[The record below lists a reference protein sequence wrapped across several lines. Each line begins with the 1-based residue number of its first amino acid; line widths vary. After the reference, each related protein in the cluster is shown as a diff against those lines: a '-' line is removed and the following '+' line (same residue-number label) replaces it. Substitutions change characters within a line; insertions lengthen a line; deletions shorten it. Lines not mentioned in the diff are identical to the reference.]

1 MVKSCQL
8 KISIPS
14 ILKIGENELDLIGK
28 RIKEFDFDNIAIFY
42 SSGIDKI
49 YGEKIE
55 KSLRNASIKV
65 VHKLTIDEINIENII
80 HTAFSIPK
88 SVNALVGIGGGKAL
102 DYSKY
107 CAHVLALPFIS
118 VPTSTSND
126 GFCSPN
132 SSLFVEGKRKSVN
145 ARIPYGVIIDIEA
158 VKTSPVSC
166 IYSGI
171 GDLISKITAGWDWKV
186 AVQKDQDSFNDFAY
200 IISQNTVIDFLNY
213 QKQDI
218 KSNKFIYHL
227 VNSLLMSGISMEIA
241 GSSRPASGSEHLI
254 SHSLDMISEVPR
266 MHGLQVGFATYLCSY
281 LQNNQFNLV
290 KDFLI
295 NTGFFEYLHENPFNK
310 ETFIG
315 GIQKANT
322 IKENFYTVL
331 SEPGSLDKA
340 VDFLNSDPISKKIL
354 V

>member
-1 MVKSCQL
+1 MNKTCQM

-14 ILKIGENELDLIGK
+14 ILKIYENALDDIGDHL
-28 RIKEFDFDNIAIFY
+28 KEANFDNIAVFY
-42 SSGIDKI
+42 SAGIENI
-49 YGEKIE
+49 YGQRIE
-55 KSLRNASIKV
+55 NSLKSYGVNI
-65 VHKLTIDEINIENII
+65 VHKLTIDEIDIENII

-107 CAHVLALPFIS
+107 CSHVLALPFVS

-132 SSLFVEGKRKSVN
+132 SSLFVEKKRKSVN
-145 ARIPYGVIIDIEA
+145 ARIPYGVIVDINA
-158 VKTSPVSC
+158 VKDSPESC

-171 GDLISKITAGWDWKV
+171 GDLISKITAGWDWKM
-186 AVQKDQDSFNDFAY
+186 AVEKELEDFNDFAY
-200 IISQNTVIDFLNY
+200 LISQNTVIDFLNY

-218 KSNKFIYHL
+218 RSNKFIYHL

-254 SHSLDMISEVPR
+254 SHSLDMITSVPT

-290 KDFLI
+290 KDFLT
-295 NTGFFEYLHENPFNK
+295 NTGFFEYLYENPMDK
-310 ETFIG
+310 AVFIEALS
-315 GIQKANT
+315 KADKV
-322 IKENFYTVL
+322 KENFYTIL
-331 SEPGSLDKA
+331 SEPETINKCLD
-340 VDFLNSDPISKKIL
+340 FISKDNICQKIL

>member
-1 MVKSCQL
+1 MQ
-8 KISIPS
+8 ISIPS
-14 ILKIGENELDLIGK
+14 ILKISENELDFIGNHL
-28 RIKEFDFDNIAIFY
+28 KEFSLINIAIFY
-42 SSGIDKI
+42 SEGIDRI

-55 KSLRNASIKV
+55 SGLKKSGVNI
-65 VHKLTIDEINIENII
+65 VHQLTINEINIENII

-88 SVNALVGIGGGKAL
+88 TINALIGIGGGKAL

-132 SSLFVEGKRKSVN
+132 SSLYVDNKRKSVS
-145 ARIPYGVIIDIEA
+145 ARIPFGVIVDIDA
-158 VKTSPVSC
+158 VKNSPASC

-171 GDLISKITAGWDWKV
+171 GDLISKITAGWDWKM
-186 AVQKDQDSFNDFAY
+186 AVQKGHEEFNDFAY
-200 IISQNTVIDFLNY
+200 LISQNTVLDFLNY

-218 KSNKFIYHL
+218 RSNKFIYHL

-254 SHSLDMISEVPR
+254 SHSLDMISNIPK

-281 LQNNQFNLV
+281 LQDNQFNLV
-290 KDFLI
+290 KDFLL
-295 NTGFFEYLHENPFNK
+295 NTGFFEYLYENPLDKNSFIEAIKIADTVK
-310 ETFIG
+310 ED
-315 GIQKANT
+315 
-322 IKENFYTVL
+322 FYTVL
-331 SEPGSLDKA
+331 SETGTIEKA
-340 VDFLNSDPISKKIL
+340 INFINSDPISSKIL
-354 V
+354 I